1 MTDDR
6 ESSRRKFLQYVAS
19 SPLWAGSAG
28 ALAADEFVRPIPKP
42 TDPLIWAPL
51 DTTTAIKSPKDAINV
66 FDFEIA
72 ARQTIPPSHFGYMAA
87 GIDDEVT
94 LRIADFAAI
103 QGRVRWIR
111 KREAGLAFND
121 ALDARTVDALAATY
135 TPGEARQAGYRG
147 SPKAA

>member
-1 MTDDR
+1 MTKLAQTERASPRQPVLLDAR
-6 ESSRRKFLQYVAS
+6 CRKTSWVVNQVELVNI
-19 SPLWAGSAG
+19 SPGGCCILGRI
-28 ALAADEFVRPIPKP
+28 D
-42 TDPLIWAPL
+42 
-51 DTTTAIKSPKDAINV
+51 
-66 FDFEIA
+66 
-72 ARQTIPPSHFGYMAA
+72 
-87 GIDDEVT
+87 GIGVDDEVT